1 MLGHFLFVCLLLF
14 PFLSCT
20 DHMQERVAIALNFSK
35 DNKQELEKVLSYY
48 KGQPSKLKA
57 AQFLIANMP
66 YHYTYVGWEIDTLKQ
81 LKKRSITEGKI
92 SEEVIQRWN
101 YFNFMRLPHEYDIH
115 KISSAYLIE
124 NIDLAFEVWENRPW
138 SKYYSF
144 EDSCEYILAYRIEDE
159 PLESWRRKYYDR
171 YMPILDSLYQ
181 GTDVVEAAQKM
192 ADYLKTE
199 GFAHYNDFSLPHLG
213 PLFLLDSRVGYCRE
227 NCDIA
232 TYVMR
237 AVGIPISMDFYE
249 IAPSY
254 NRKHFWS
261 ALIDT
266 THLVV
271 PFNYEEEPMSRK
283 PRPNERKRGKVYRI
297 CYGVQPE
304 RIKGIFE
311 DKCVPPLFRHP
322 FLKDVTN
329 EYFPDSRVTVEL
341 DKTSKDGKAY
351 LSIFSIGQLRA
362 IAITEVKGNR
372 ADFDFVEPD
381 VSYFSSCMIE
391 GKNVSAGYA
400 FTLKNNAP
408 DYFIPDTTSLVD
420 VTLYRKYPMRSNVKN
435 LGNTCGLKIEGADTY
450 DFMKP
455 ELLYEVV
462 DTPKVNYNILKVNPK
477 KKYRYIR
484 YSAPKDKFI
493 ELAEWRMYAEN
504 ISQPITP
511 QNITADHPL
520 SELHRKNLDLMDDND
535 WVSFYMSEVVG
546 EQLIFDLGKPYK
558 LDHILF
564 MPRNDDNFIHL
575 GDSYELFYHA
585 GAQGWISL
593 GKRMAEDTELHYDN
607 VPEGALLWLHNY
619 TRGEEERAFYMKQ
632 GKQVFL

>member
-1 MLGHFLFVCLLLF
+1 M
-14 PFLSCT
+14 
-20 DHMQERVAIALNFSK
+20 
-35 DNKQELEKVLSYY
+35 
-48 KGQPSKLKA
+48 
-57 AQFLIANMP
+57 
-66 YHYTYVGWEIDTLKQ
+66 
-81 LKKRSITEGKI
+81 
-92 SEEVIQRWN
+92 
-101 YFNFMRLPHEYDIH
+101 
-115 KISSAYLIE
+115 
-124 NIDLAFEVWENRPW
+124 
-138 SKYYSF
+138 
-144 EDSCEYILAYRIEDE
+144 
-159 PLESWRRKYYDR
+159 
-171 YMPILDSLYQ
+171 
-181 GTDVVEAAQKM
+181 
-192 ADYLKTE
+192 
-199 GFAHYNDFSLPHLG
+199 
-213 PLFLLDSRVGYCRE
+213 
-227 NCDIA
+227 
-232 TYVMR
+232 
-237 AVGIPISMDFYE
+237 
-249 IAPSY
+249 
-254 NRKHFWS
+254 
-261 ALIDT
+261 
-266 THLVV
+266 
-271 PFNYEEEPMSRK
+271 
-283 PRPNERKRGKVYRI
+283 
-297 CYGVQPE
+297 
-304 RIKGIFE
+304 
-311 DKCVPPLFRHP
+311 
-322 FLKDVTN
+322 
-329 EYFPDSRVTVEL
+329 
-341 DKTSKDGKAY
+341 
-351 LSIFSIGQLRA
+351 SIFSIGQLRA

-372 ADFDFVEPD
+372 ADFDFVESD